1 MSNTKPENQTAPAQL
16 NNIEFD
22 GHGSSGI
29 YPDGLVPNLNTV
41 FAIKCQSGMFHN
53 RCRDGIYV

>member
-29 YPDGLVPNLNTV
+29 YPDGLVANPNTI
-41 FAIKCQSGMFHN
+41 FAIKCRCVMFYD
-53 RCRDGIYV
+53 RREDGI